1 MKLEIILKL
10 CKSVYD
16 WLMVLVCLSMFS
28 KLLIFQ
34 SSVFCR
40 YFFIKWNFKSIAI
53 APALGS
59 LNHDS
64 FAAYDLIGQIIRH
77 YIRVW
82 IYPQKCCLIYGY
94 NYSFKYPL
102 FMLYM
107 CIINLVEE
115 QKRGN
120 VLFLFFYTTRGFQN
134 IINIYTKKW
143 SSYSLYHTWYQKVI
157 YCTLPFLLR
166 RWWELLR

>member
-16 WLMVLVCLSMFS
+16 WLMVLLCLSMFS

-64 FAAYDLIGQIIRH
+64 STAYDLIGQIIRH

-102 FMLYM
+102 LMLYM

-115 QKRGN
+115 RKRGN

-157 YCTLPFLLR
+157 YCTLPFC
-166 RWWELLR
+166 

>member
-1 MKLEIILKL
+1 MI
-10 CKSVYD
+10 D
-16 WLMVLVCLSMFS
+16 WWSYFACQCFLSSSYFS
-28 KLLIFQ
+28 QAFFVDIF
-34 SSVFCR
+34 
-40 YFFIKWNFKSIAI
+40 FFKWNFKSISI

-64 FAAYDLIGQIIRH
+64 FTAYDLIEQIIRH

-120 VLFLFFYTTRGFQN
+120 VLFLFFYTTRGFPN
-134 IINIYTKKW
+134 MINIYTKKW
-143 SSYSLYHTWYQKVI
+143 SSYLLYHTWYQKVI
-157 YCTLPFLLR
+157 YCTLPFC
-166 RWWELLR
+166 

>member
-16 WLMVLVCLSMFS
+16 WLMVLLCLSMFS

-40 YFFIKWNFKSIAI
+40 YFFFKWNFKSIAI

-102 FMLYM
+102 LMLYM

-157 YCTLPFLLR
+157 YCTLPFC
-166 RWWELLR
+166 

>member
-1 MKLEIILKL
+1 MIYSATYHLYMWNRSNIECRAKNTNGRSFFFVMKFNREVGDNPQIMQICL
-10 CKSVYD
+10 
-16 WLMVLVCLSMFS
+16 WLIDGLTLLVNVF

-40 YFFIKWNFKSIAI
+40 YFFFKWNFKSIAI

-102 FMLYM
+102 CMLYM
-107 CIINLVEE
+107 CTINLVEE

-120 VLFLFFYTTRGFQN
+120 VLFLFFFILLMVFQ
-134 IINIYTKKW
+134 IW
-143 SSYSLYHTWYQKVI
+143 
-157 YCTLPFLLR
+157 
-166 RWWELLR
+166 

>member
-16 WLMVLVCLSMFS
+16 WLMVLLCLSMFS

-40 YFFIKWNFKSIAI
+40 YFFLQMKFQKHCDCTCFGFVESWLLCCLWSYRTNYQ
-53 APALGS
+53 ALHPCM
-59 LNHDS
+59 NC
-64 FAAYDLIGQIIRH
+64 
-77 YIRVW
+77 
-82 IYPQKCCLIYGY
+82 PQKCCLIYGY

-107 CIINLVEE
+107 CIINIVEE

-120 VLFLFFYTTRGFQN
+120 VLFLFFYTTRGFPN
-134 IINIYTKKW
+134 MINIYTKKW

-157 YCTLPFLLR
+157 YCTLPFC
-166 RWWELLR
+166 

>member
-1 MKLEIILKL
+1 MIDWWSYFACQCFLSSSYFSQAFFVDIFSSNEI
-10 CKSVYD
+10 
-16 WLMVLVCLSMFS
+16 S
-28 KLLIFQ
+28 KALRSHLLWVRWIM
-34 SSVFCR
+34 
-40 YFFIKWNFKSIAI
+40 
-53 APALGS
+53 
-59 LNHDS
+59 HDS
-64 FAAYDLIGQIIRH
+64 FTAYDLIGQIIRH

-82 IYPQKCCLIYGY
+82 IYPQKCCLIYGH

-102 FMLYM
+102 LMLNM

-157 YCTLPFLLR
+157 YCTLPFC
-166 RWWELLR
+166 

>member
-16 WLMVLVCLSMFS
+16 WLMVLLCLSMFS

-40 YFFIKWNFKSIAI
+40 YFFFKWNFKSIAI

-64 FAAYDLIGQIIRH
+64 FTAYDRIGQIIRH

-102 FMLYM
+102 LMLNM

-120 VLFLFFYTTRGFQN
+120 VLFLFFLYYSWFSKYDKY
-134 IINIYTKKW
+134 IY
-143 SSYSLYHTWYQKVI
+143 
-157 YCTLPFLLR
+157 
-166 RWWELLR
+166 